1 MRALFERIR
10 HFKYADMFHPFPYR
24 SLPANADVF
33 PAVASLRRSEAT
45 AGNTSAFAGHTDPP
59 YIHFVGPLREK
70 LHEVLRSI
78 TSPEMNMFHNFL
90 CCRNRYASL
99 LGTRMKNI
107 YRALFVAPYKFFM
120 RLPRRFRKV
129 ELDSLSVLLSCN
141 DHCDKNVAR
150 HADFRACYA
159 RHRLFTSEI
168 WLRMEITNF
177 SLEEEVPFVRV

>member
-24 SLPANADVF
+24 YADVS
-33 PAVASLRRSEAT
+33 SLRRSEAT

-70 LHEVLRSI
+70 LRSI

-120 RLPRRFRKV
+120 RLPRRFRKA
-129 ELDSLSVLLSCN
+129 LSVLLSCN

-150 HADFRACYA
+150 HAHFRACYA